1 MKIMIETPPV
11 LGIDKYMEIANEA
24 FDKTIAAFVEKI
36 NTSYEYWSDVK
47 YKKLPEGIAS
57 NEQLWE
63 RVKFSRFLTRR
74 YVWPKYMISLSLTNH
89 MQRMC
94 HEFDMNFGG
103 SWGTD
108 SIIPQDNKEQY
119 LISSLMEEAISSSR
133 MEGASTT
140 RRVAKEMLRKG
151 ISPRDRSQQMIHN
164 NYQTIRFIV
173 EHKDTPLDG
182 ELLQRIHTLMTERT
196 LENPQDAGRFRTDD
210 NVVVEDGITHEIVHT
225 PPSYTEIPEFV
236 DMLCSFF
243 NDNNSEVFIHP
254 VIRGIIIHFMIA
266 YMHPFTDGNGRT
278 ARALFYWY
286 MLKQGYWLIEYMSIS
301 RVIAKRKK
309 AYEKAYLYTEA
320 DEMDLGYFVAYNL
333 TILKVAFEELKQYIN
348 RKVSEKNL
356 AAAFYQKLG
365 HLNERQAAVIRIIAK
380 NPQQMFTA
388 KELQIR
394 FGITHATAK
403 SDLNGLIAKGLM
415 EEIQLN
421 KVKRGYIRSENFDE
435 IIQSAQP

>member
-1 MKIMIETPPV
+1 MIETPPT
-11 LGIDKYMEIANEA
+11 LDINKYIEIAHVPSNSA
-24 FDKTIAAFVEKI
+24 VKMLVEKI
-36 NTSYEYWSDVK
+36 NSSYDYWSDVK
-47 YKKLPEGIAS
+47 YKKLPDGIKS
-57 NEQLWE
+57 NEELWNH
-63 RVKFSRFLTRR
+63 VKFSRFLTRQ

-103 SWGTD
+103 SWGSD
-108 SIIPQDNKEQY
+108 NIIPQENKEQY

-151 ISPRDRSQQMIHN
+151 ISPRDHSQQMIHN
-164 NYQTIRFIV
+164 NYQTIKFIV
-173 EHKDTPLDG
+173 EHKNTPLNI
-182 ELLQRIHTLMTERT
+182 ELLQRIHVLMTEST
-196 LENPQDAGRFRTDD
+196 LDNPQDAGRFRSDD
-210 NVVVEDGITHEIVHT
+210 TVVVEDGITHEIVHT
-225 PPSYTEIPEFV
+225 PPSYIKIPEFI
-236 DMLCSFF
+236 DTLCDFF
-243 NDNNSEVFIHP
+243 NDNDNSELFIHP
-254 VIRGIIIHFMIA
+254 IIRGIIIHFMIA

-301 RVIAKRKK
+301 RVIAKRKR

-333 TILKVAFEELKQYIN
+333 NILKIAFQELKQYIS
-348 RKVSEKNL
+348 RKLLEKNL
-356 AAAFYQKLG
+356 AATYYQRLG
-365 HLNERQAAVIRIIAK
+365 HLNERQASVIRIVAK
-380 NPQQMFTA
+380 NPQQMLTA

-403 SDLNGLIAKGLM
+403 SDLNGLVEKGLLD
-415 EEIQLN
+415 EIPLN
-421 KVKRGYIRSENFDE
+421 RVKRGYIRNEKFED
-435 IIQSAQP
+435 IIQSL

>member
-1 MKIMIETPPV
+1 MIENPPTPDV
-11 LGIDKYMEIANEA
+11 KRYLKIANA
-24 FDKTIAAFVEKI
+24 PFNDVVRTLVEKI
-36 NTSYEYWSDVK
+36 NTSYDYWSDVK
-47 YKKLPEGIAS
+47 YKILPDGIS
-57 NEQLWE
+57 SHRQLWDY
-63 RVKFSRFLTRR
+63 VKFSRFLTRQ
-74 YVWPKYMISLSLTNH
+74 YVWPKYKICYSLTNH

-103 SWGTD
+103 SLGTD
-108 SIIPQDNKEQY
+108 SIIPQGNKEQY

-173 EHKDTPLDG
+173 GNKNTPLNV
-182 ELLQRIHTLMTERT
+182 ELLQRIHVLMTEQT
-196 LENPQDAGRFRTDD
+196 LDNPQDAGRFRTDD
-210 NVVVEDGITHEIVHT
+210 EVVVEDGITHEIVHT
-225 PPSYTEIPEFV
+225 PPSHTEIPEFV

-243 NDNNSEVFIHP
+243 NDDNSDLFIHP
-254 VIRGIIIHFMIA
+254 IIRGIIIHFMIA

-320 DEMDLGYFVAYNL
+320 DEMDLGYFISYNL
-333 TILKVAFEELKQYIN
+333 NILETAFEELKQYIN
-348 RKVSEKNL
+348 RKAAEKNL
-356 AAAFYQKLG
+356 AADYYKKFG
-365 HLNERQAAVIRIIAK
+365 HLNERQASIIRTIAK
-380 NPQQMFTA
+380 NPQQMFTV

-394 FGITHATAK
+394 FSVSHTTAK
-403 SDLNGLIAKGLM
+403 SDLVYLVKKGLL
-415 EEIQLN
+415 EEIPLN
-421 KVKRGYIRSENFDE
+421 SIKRGYIRSDRFDE
-435 IIQSAQP
+435 IIQSV